1 MPTFPRRLL
10 QHGTVRSDKPAFREK
25 YLGIWQ
31 TWTWS
36 EVNEEVR
43 ALACGLAAIGFQS
56 GMNLA
61 IIGDNRPRLYWAM
74 LAAQSLGGVPV
85 PLYQDAPA
93 ADMAYVLQ
101 DAEIRYAIVED
112 QEQVDKLLELK
123 ALYPHRR
130 PHRL

>member
-25 YLGIWQ
+25 HLGIWQ

-36 EVNEEVR
+36 QVNEEVR
-43 ALACGLAAIGFQS
+43 ALACGLAAIGFQR

-101 DAEIRYAIVED
+101 DV
-112 QEQVDKLLELK
+112 
-123 ALYPHRR
+123 
-130 PHRL
+130 